1 MPDLS
6 SFELKEKGD
15 RVRSVIATLLRC
27 DPASITDS
35 TVIDRTAIP
44 SSLLIHKMYSLLEKE
59 SGAIRS
65 ARPTTFGD
73 LMHLLGN
80 APRDAQ
86 SISRPTP
93 PGNEYF
99 GMAIG
104 VDIERI
110 DDFSIV
116 NDYRADPFY
125 RQNFTAAE
133 ISHSIMQVDKQQSF
147 AGQFAA
153 KEAIVKADNRFLHVP
168 FNEIGLRYDEMG
180 KPSFPGFS
188 ISISHSNG
196 FAVAAAIA
204 MPGSHTAHSGNPQVD
219 LTEAGKPWR
228 VNFWKIVAGI
238 SIVLNGIVII
248 LGFTMLK

>member
-6 SFELKEKGD
+6 SFKLKEKD
-15 RVRSVIATLLRC
+15 DAARMVIAALLRC
-27 DPASITDS
+27 DPESISES

-59 SGAIRS
+59 NGTIRS
-65 ARPTTFGD
+65 KRFKTFGD
-73 LMHLLGN
+73 LMQLLCNTPDDGRTVPLQE
-80 APRDAQ
+80 APE
-86 SISRPTP
+86 
-93 PGNEYF
+93 NERS

-104 VDIERI
+104 IDMERI
-110 DDFSIV
+110 DTFSIV
-116 NDYRADPFY
+116 NDYRTDPFY
-125 RQNFTAAE
+125 RQNYSAAE
-133 ISHSIMQVDKQQSF
+133 ISHSIMQVDQRQSF

-168 FNEIGLRYDEMG
+168 FNEIGLRYDKMG

-204 MPGSHTAHSGNPQVD
+204 MPEPHNIISGSLQVD
-219 LTEAGKPWR
+219 QPAAKLWEE
-228 VNFWKIVAGI
+228 NFWKIVAGI
-238 SIVLNGIVII
+238 SILLNGILII
-248 LGFTMLK
+248 LKLTIWK